1 MRRWLALAG
10 LALLAGCAQAAPTL
24 TPTRALSGP
33 TLAPSPTFMPR
44 FAAEAPLGLGEA
56 GQNNPTAAALAP
68 GGAMPPLS
76 ADAAVA
82 GDVRRG
88 VKITAADGA
97 LLEGDLYQTGT
108 VRLPGV
114 LLLAESRAMWGEWPA
129 ALHSAG
135 FTVLVMDMRPAFSAS
150 DVTVMLQALAS
161 GEADPARL
169 GVIGA
174 GAGAAAA
181 LRGCAVELLCDA
193 AGLLSPSGDPA
204 LTDALA
210 RYNPRPL
217 FLAASQDDPEA
228 FAMIEALR
236 AAATGQV
243 QFQPFASAGVG
254 AAMLQL
260 RPDLGDLLIAWLKRT
275 LV

>member
-1 MRRWLALAG
+1 MRCRWWFG
-10 LALLAGCAQAAPTL
+10 WLALLAGCAGLSPTP
-24 TPTRALSGP
+24 TPTRELSGP
-33 TLAPSPTFMPR
+33 TLASSPTFMPR
-44 FAAEAPLGLGEA
+44 FATEAPLGLGEA

-68 GGAMPPLS
+68 GGAMPPLGV
-76 ADAAVA
+76 DAVFT
-82 GDVRRG
+82 GDAQRG

-97 LLEGDLYQTGT
+97 LLAGDLYQGGT

-114 LLLAESRAMWGEWPA
+114 LLLAESRAMWGDWPA
-129 ALHSAG
+129 ALHGAG
-135 FTVLVMDMRPAFSAS
+135 FTVLVMDMRPDFLAADFA
-150 DVTVMLQALAS
+150 VMLQALAS

-174 GAGAAAA
+174 GRGADAA
-181 LRGCAVELLCDA
+181 LRGCAQELLCDA
-193 AGLLSPSGDPA
+193 VALLSPSGDPA
-204 LTDALA
+204 LSEALA

-217 FLAASQDDPEA
+217 FLAASQDDPES
-228 FAMIEALR
+228 FAAVEALR
-236 AAATGQV
+236 AAASGEV